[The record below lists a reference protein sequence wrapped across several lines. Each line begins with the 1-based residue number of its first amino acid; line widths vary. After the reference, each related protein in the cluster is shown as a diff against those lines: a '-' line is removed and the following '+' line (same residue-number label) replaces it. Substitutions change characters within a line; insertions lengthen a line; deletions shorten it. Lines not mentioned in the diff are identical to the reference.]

1 MEKQKQLLAAAATAP
16 AAAAA
21 ASTQATFSLLRQLS
35 ICPSMYSSYPESQRG
50 GHPDSPVSGPL
61 NRALFS
67 PSYLASPSSFEP
79 ESLHSHLRRTALK
92 RNLLHGST
100 HPTIPPSVPS
110 LTVGSLNGG
119 EGEGGGKK
127 ARAVTAAAAAA
138 VPASPSVLLPPAARP
153 LALRG
158 RVRSLADRRTK
169 AG

>member
-16 AAAAA
+16 AAA
-21 ASTQATFSLLRQLS
+21 STQATFSLLRQLS
-35 ICPSMYSSYPESQRG
+35 IPPCTRPILKASEEAIVIRLFRGFNRG
-50 GHPDSPVSGPL
+50 GYC
-61 NRALFS
+61 

-79 ESLHSHLRRTALK
+79 ESLHSHLRLTALK

-119 EGEGGGKK
+119 EGGKK
-127 ARAVTAAAAAA
+127 ARAVTAAAAA
-138 VPASPSVLLPPAARP
+138 VPAPPSVLLAPSRP
-153 LALRG
+153 LSLSG
-158 RVRSLADRRTK
+158 RARSLADRRTK